1 MRVILID
8 IMVMHTESKIINER
22 IIVYINSCI
31 FSFLQKIKKNEQVVC
46 FIVCYLNIK
55 DVNREL
61 RLSVYLSMSNY
72 TDYLKELYYTP
83 GKPGAFAGPEKLY
96 QAVKQEGK
104 YKIGRRRIRQF
115 LNNEDPYSLYK
126 PIRKTFPRSKVIVN
140 TIDSMWDGDLADV
153 SNISS
158 HNDGYKFLLVLI
170 DIFSRYLFIIP
181 LRNKHHQNIID
192 GLKSVF
198 QTERKPHTLRTDKG
212 SEFKNRWVKT
222 YLKKEGIN
230 VIYTQNETKANYA
243 ERVIRTMK
251 NLMYRYFMKNRTYRF
266 VNVLQ
271 DLVESYNNRPHRS
284 LGGNAPATVN
294 QGNADEIRL
303 DAYLSG
309 RKTKSDP
316 LKMNLLKSKKTTK
329 KRVKPFFKL
338 KVGDTVRIS
347 QLKHPFQRDYRQK
360 WTEEFFKVSKRYKR
374 GKIPVQSK
382 RLGRRCYRRYLLRI

>member
-1 MRVILID
+1 M
-8 IMVMHTESKIINER
+8 
-22 IIVYINSCI
+22 
-31 FSFLQKIKKNEQVVC
+31 
-46 FIVCYLNIK
+46 
-55 DVNREL
+55 NREL

-222 YLKKEGIN
+222 YLKKERIN

-347 QLKHPFQRDYRQK
+347 QLKHPFQRDYQQK

-374 GKIPVQSK
+374 GKIPVYKVKDWADDPIEGTFYESELQKVIKSEDVTYRVEKILK
-382 RLGRRCYRRYLLRI
+382 RRGRGKTKEVFVKWEGWPRKFNSWILENSLEKQ

>member
-1 MRVILID
+1 M
-8 IMVMHTESKIINER
+8 
-22 IIVYINSCI
+22 
-31 FSFLQKIKKNEQVVC
+31 
-46 FIVCYLNIK
+46 
-55 DVNREL
+55 NREL

-140 TIDSMWDGDLADV
+140 TIESMWDGDLADV

-158 HNDGYKFLLVLI
+158 HNYGYTFLLVLI

-198 QTERKPHTLRTDKG
+198 QTGRKPHTLRTDKG

-230 VIYTQNETKANYA
+230 VIYTQKETKANYA
-243 ERVIRTMK
+243 GRVIRTMK

-266 VNVLQ
+266 VTKLGEKLQ
-271 DLVESYNNRPHRS
+271 QQTSHIF
-284 LGGNAPATVN
+284 G
-294 QGNADEIRL
+294 
-303 DAYLSG
+303 
-309 RKTKSDP
+309 
-316 LKMNLLKSKKTTK
+316 
-329 KRVKPFFKL
+329 
-338 KVGDTVRIS
+338 
-347 QLKHPFQRDYRQK
+347 
-360 WTEEFFKVSKRYKR
+360 W
-374 GKIPVQSK
+374 
-382 RLGRRCYRRYLLRI
+382 